1 MSNKKSQKI
10 LLLAIILFF
19 NFNNLSAQESQ
30 DNQAITQQDFLMRQQ
45 QNKSEEERLNKEQET
60 LKKIYQLKK
69 LPQLD
74 NQQIENSS
82 QNKCLNLKKIIIN
95 GAKNLD
101 KSVSEK
107 IISKFL
113 VKCFDKKIAQELT
126 QEILQYYR
134 DKGLL
139 TVQVFI
145 PKQNIQEGLIVE
157 VVEGS
162 LSKIIINKNSFLN
175 KIEKITAFGFIENKP
190 LNINNLN
197 QGLFQ
202 INRLASNK
210 ATLKLEPDE
219 VAGQTKVLVLN
230 QKKFPIRTNLNHD
243 NFGIDF
249 TGVNRTNF
257 NLNADNLLSL
267 NDSIAFNYTKN
278 FNDDNHKKDLKIYG
292 INFAIPFAYNNFSYD
307 FSRSEFLGTSAG
319 SVAPIK
325 ISGFS
330 NRQSFNF
337 ERLIYN
343 QKNLRLSLFSNLVLK
358 SSASYANN
366 VKLITSQRKLSII
379 NLGLIY
385 SDYFKNNL
393 SIYVKPTYIKGL
405 GVLNSTKNTQP
416 INSST
421 PLARFEAYKFYVN
434 VAKKFNISGFKNPV
448 ILATEIDSQYAK
460 NTLYGSEQMA
470 IGGYYSVRGFRENY
484 VIGDHGYLIRNK
496 ININLADSLEF
507 LGLNN
512 IKINTTR
519 FNSFKLEP
527 FFDYGWV
534 KNYYNSQSARL
545 SSTGLKTIFS
555 SKHLSANLTYAQGL
569 NRSKRFT
576 SSRSE
581 KHLILFELSA
591 GF

>member
-1 MSNKKSQKI
+1 MFNKKSQKK
-10 LLLAIILFF
+10 LLLLIVLFF
-19 NFNNLSAQESQ
+19 NFNKLQAQENQ
-30 DNQAITQQDFLMRQQ
+30 DNQVISQQDWLMRQQ
-45 QNKSEEERLNKEQET
+45 QSKTEEDRLNKEQEA

-69 LPQLD
+69 SP
-74 NQQIENSS
+74 QIETQAPENSA
-82 QNKCLNLKKIIIN
+82 QNKCLSLKKITIN
-95 GAKNLD
+95 GAINLD
-101 KSVSEK
+101 KSVSSK

-113 VKCFDKKIAQELT
+113 AKCFDKKIAQELT

-145 PKQNIQEGLIVE
+145 PKQNIKEGLTIE

-162 LSKIIINKNSFLN
+162 VSKIIINKNTFLN
-175 KIEKITAFGFIENKP
+175 KLEKITAFGFVENKP

-197 QGLFQ
+197 QGLLQ
-202 INRLASNK
+202 INRLPSNK

-219 VAGQTKVLVLN
+219 VAGQTRVLVLN
-230 QKKFPIRTNLNHD
+230 QKKFPIRANLSHD

-249 TGVNRTNF
+249 TGINRTNF

-278 FNDDNHKKDLKIYG
+278 LNDDNHKKDLKIYG
-292 INFAIPFAYNNFSYD
+292 FNFAIPFSYNNFSYD
-307 FSRSEFLGTSAG
+307 FSRSEFLGTSQGA
-319 SVAPIK
+319 VAPIK

-337 ERLIYN
+337 ERLVYDK
-343 QKNLRLSLFSNLVLK
+343 KNLRLSLFSNLVLK

-366 VKLITSQRKLSII
+366 VKLITSQRKLSIL

-405 GVLNSTKNTQP
+405 GILNSTKNTQN
-416 INSST
+416 ITSST
-421 PLARFEAYKFYVN
+421 PLARFEAYKLYLN
-434 VAKKFNISGFKNPV
+434 IAKKVSVPRFKNPLL
-448 ILATEIDSQYAK
+448 IATEIDSQYAK

-496 ININLADSLEF
+496 INVNLADSLEF

-512 IKINTTR
+512 FKINTAR

-545 SSTGLKTIFS
+545 SSAGIKTIFNTR
-555 SKHLSANLTYAQGL
+555 HLNANLTYAKGL
-569 NRSKRFT
+569 NRSKKFT
-576 SSRSE
+576 SSRKE
-581 KHLILFELSA
+581 QHLILFELSA